1 MSKKILLSI
10 LVIVVAVGLVG
21 AGTYAWW
28 SDEAISS
35 GNTFE
40 TGDLELTVTGG
51 PINITNMCPNA
62 SAEYKF
68 NAKNDGS
75 IDGSELLMTGKFED
89 VAPGTLSSVLYV
101 TSVTVDG
108 TDVLG
113 GTVAL
118 SAFGGGDLDLGALA
132 AGDDVDVVITIWMDD
147 DATGNMNESVTGD
160 VSFTLNQ

>member
-1 MSKKILLSI
+1 MKRSAQ
-10 LVIVVAVGLVG
+10 V
-21 AGTYAWW
+21 TH
-28 SDEAISS
+28 
-35 GNTFE
+35 FE
-40 TGDLELTVTGG
+40 TGDLDLTVTGETHQHHEHVSECLSRVQVQRQERRLDRRQRTAYE
-51 PINITNMCPNA
+51 P
-62 SAEYKF
+62 
-68 NAKNDGS
+68 GS
-75 IDGSELLMTGKFED
+75 SRCCR
-89 VAPGTLSSVLYV
+89 PCTLSSVLYV